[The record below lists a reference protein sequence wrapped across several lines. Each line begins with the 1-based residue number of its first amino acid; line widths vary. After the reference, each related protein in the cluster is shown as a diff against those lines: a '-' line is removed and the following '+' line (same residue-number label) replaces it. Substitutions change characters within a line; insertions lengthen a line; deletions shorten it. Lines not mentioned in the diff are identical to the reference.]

1 MGESTRARERE
12 SEREGESESESESEI
27 AESESE
33 RLIRPFIMS
42 HWHITRLERF
52 CHRFLLHNVSCGKG
66 LGSLA
71 VTRTL
76 THIL

>member
-1 MGESTRARERE
+1 VGESTRARERE

-52 CHRFLLHNVSCGKG
+52 LLHNVSCSMG